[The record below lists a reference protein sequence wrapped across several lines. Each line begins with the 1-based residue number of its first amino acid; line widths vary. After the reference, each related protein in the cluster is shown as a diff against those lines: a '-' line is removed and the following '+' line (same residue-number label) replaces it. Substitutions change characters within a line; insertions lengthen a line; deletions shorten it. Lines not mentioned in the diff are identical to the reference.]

1 MNTNK
6 GILVSVRVNPHTME
20 IINTMVDNGTAIN
33 RSDAMRI
40 ILDRSIIGQEERITE

>member
-20 IINTMVDNGTAIN
+20 TINTMVSNGTAIN

-40 ILDRSIIGQEERITE
+40 ILDRSIGQEEKVTE